1 MGEAQR
7 TRGPIDVD
15 TVDGGGEGEG
25 EKAPTTGDLEDFK
38 IDLNTK
44 TAVSQVNKVL
54 A

>member
-7 TRGPIDVD
+7 TKGPIDVD
-15 TVDGGGEGEG
+15 TVDGGEGKG
-25 EKAPTTGDLEDFK
+25 EKAPTAGDLEDFK

-44 TAVSQVNKVL
+44 TAVSQVNKIL

>member
-7 TRGPIDVD
+7 TKGPIDVD
-15 TVDGGGEGEG
+15 TVDGGEG
-25 EKAPTTGDLEDFK
+25 PTTGDLEDFK

-44 TAVSQVNKVL
+44 TAVSQVNKIL